1 MPEVTARQRL
11 FMCAVLGASKRQNSV
26 FSLSE
31 LCVGLKMTT
40 DECGEIVR
48 WAEKAGLLNNLRND
62 QAILTAA
69 GRALAERLAP
79 PPG

>member
-1 MPEVTARQRL
+1 MTARQRL
-11 FMCAVLGASKRQNSV
+11 FMCAVLKASERHNSV
-26 FSLSE
+26 FTLSE
-31 LCVGLKMTT
+31 VCHDLRMAA

-69 GRALAERLAP
+69 GRALAEGLVPKR
-79 PPG
+79 G